1 MKDLK
6 ISLQEQY
13 VMMVEQELT
22 VMYTTINVNVYESLQ
37 HEDQDEV
44 ITSVEMELLSQEKNA
59 MMVTTIMETDVIVTV
74 KLKDSVVMVK

>member
-1 MKDLK
+1 M
-6 ISLQEQY
+6 
-13 VMMVEQELT
+13 MMVEQELT